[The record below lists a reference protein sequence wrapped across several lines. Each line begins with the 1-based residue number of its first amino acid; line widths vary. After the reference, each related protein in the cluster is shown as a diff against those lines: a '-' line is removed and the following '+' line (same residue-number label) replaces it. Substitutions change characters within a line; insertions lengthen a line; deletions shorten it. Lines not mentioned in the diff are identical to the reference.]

1 VALPYHILVISRQ
14 AKGSLGEIPHKW
26 ARLIFVNL
34 MFNSIPNFSKNAPT
48 TNRLPP
54 LHAAEATLEYFDES
68 E

>member
-1 VALPYHILVISRQ
+1 
-14 AKGSLGEIPHKW
+14 
-26 ARLIFVNL
+26 

-68 E
+68 EWVGSAGDGPLTLDAQKTWMP